1 MSQGVSHPPGV
12 SAPMSGHD
20 DVAEV
25 SPRQDAPVGADRGP
39 DGRDRSTPRGP
50 NDPDD
55 PNGVGDLVHW
65 PAAVV
70 VFAGGRAPFAAS
82 IVHRWVRSGVAPG
95 TVDALIDAVAPRVAQ
110 VPKAGPLVV
119 PELPGWR
126 IWVQPT
132 VPGSTE
138 PGGGAVVVARDDIGE
153 WTRQDLAAIVAFAAM
168 WGKGWER
175 STGYVDLVYQRS
187 LDALVVDVAEHLV
200 SANSATLRATLT
212 WAVRT
217 LAEFLQADAA
227 FLRRNDLAAGT
238 SVLVA
243 EHPAREDVPDPDPL
257 GVVPF
262 DADPLFAAL
271 RDLTEPVVTTASTA
285 PQEYEDR
292 VAAATGIPGVS
303 GAAVPLLHGETTWG
317 CLGFARFGERQWTVP
332 EVNALSAVA
341 ALVMQLI
348 LRVDA
353 EEQLRYAALHDDLTG
368 LFNRRALLDELGRRL
383 EATAGTTTLLFLD
396 LDRFKVMND
405 SLGHAAGDTVLVT
418 IADRVQTSLRP
429 GDFAAR
435 FGGDEFVV
443 LLGAGGSD
451 LDAVAT
457 ARRMLDL
464 VSQPI
469 VLQGQSVTHTA
480 SVGVARGNRGEV
492 GSLELLGRGDAAL
505 YTAKARGRNEIV
517 VFDDDMR
524 ALVDTKATTELWL
537 RDAIAQDGLR
547 LFYQPEFDLT
557 DGRLLALEAL
567 VRWEHPTRGLLPA
580 SEFVPL
586 AEEAGL
592 IVGLGMWVLEEVC
605 RQMARWSQR
614 FPDLDILVRVNMSPR
629 ELAMPDTVGN
639 VARCLR
645 LAGVRPPHLCVELTE
660 HAIVADID
668 RLVTALDGLRSLGV
682 TLAID
687 DFGTGHSSM
696 AQLKRLPVDVLKI
709 DQSFVTGL
717 ADDPV
722 DQAIVKAIIGL
733 GRALDL
739 EVVAEGVESSAE
751 LDALRAIGCL
761 RAQGFLLGEPEPEE
775 GLDALLSR
783 GRIALAAPSGSETG

>member
-1 MSQGVSHPPGV
+1 M
-12 SAPMSGHD
+12 
-20 DVAEV
+20 E
-25 SPRQDAPVGADRGP
+25 
-39 DGRDRSTPRGP
+39 
-50 NDPDD
+50 
-55 PNGVGDLVHW
+55 
-65 PAAVV
+65 
-70 VFAGGRAPFAAS
+70 
-82 IVHRWVRSGVAPG
+82 
-95 TVDALIDAVAPRVAQ
+95 
-110 VPKAGPLVV
+110 
-119 PELPGWR
+119 
-126 IWVQPT
+126 
-132 VPGSTE
+132 
-138 PGGGAVVVARDDIGE
+138 
-153 WTRQDLAAIVAFAAM
+153 
-168 WGKGWER
+168 
-175 STGYVDLVYQRS
+175 
-187 LDALVVDVAEHLV
+187 
-200 SANSATLRATLT
+200 
-212 WAVRT
+212 
-217 LAEFLQADAA
+217 
-227 FLRRNDLAAGT
+227 
-238 SVLVA
+238 
-243 EHPAREDVPDPDPL
+243 
-257 GVVPF
+257 
-262 DADPLFAAL
+262 
-271 RDLTEPVVTTASTA
+271 
-285 PQEYEDR
+285 
-292 VAAATGIPGVS
+292 
-303 GAAVPLLHGETTWG
+303 
-317 CLGFARFGERQWTVP
+317 
-332 EVNALSAVA
+332 
-341 ALVMQLI
+341 
-348 LRVDA
+348 A

-368 LFNRRALLDELGRRL
+368 LFNRRALLDELDRRL
-383 EATAGTTTLLFLD
+383 ETTADTTALLFLD

-480 SVGVARGNRGEV
+480 SVGIARGSRGDV
-492 GSLELLGRGDAAL
+492 SSLELLGRGDAAL
-505 YTAKARGRNEIV
+505 YAAKARGRNEIV

-524 ALVDTKATTELWL
+524 ALLDTKAATELWL

-567 VRWEHPTRGLLPA
+567 VRWEHPTRGLLSA

-614 FPDLDILVRVNMSPR
+614 YPDLDILVRVNMSPR

-645 LAGVRPPHLCVELTE
+645 LAGVRPPRLCVELTE

-668 RLVTALDGLRSLGV
+668 RLVTALEGLRALGV

-709 DQSFVTGL
+709 DRSFVTGL

-733 GRALDL
+733 GQALDL
-739 EVVAEGVESSAE
+739 GIVAEGVESSAE
-751 LDALRAIGCL
+751 LDALRATGCFQ
-761 RAQGFLLGEPEPEE
+761 AQGFLLGEPEPES
-775 GLDALLSR
+775 GLDMLLGR
-783 GRIALAAPSGSETG
+783 GRIALAAPSNSETG